1 MFSGRDHFIRASDT
15 FVGNNFR
22 RTWKPEL
29 RSVKQESSYMPQARA
44 LNRAFVRE
52 KSVPAR
58 INRDVTF
65 FPFRSG
71 IKKWKIANSD
81 MPRGVLGASHGPE
94 RWSVTMWLVLRG
106 WFDAPIST

>member
-1 MFSGRDHFIRASDT
+1 M
-15 FVGNNFR
+15 
-22 RTWKPEL
+22 
-29 RSVKQESSYMPQARA
+29 ESSYMPQARA

-52 KSVPAR
+52 NFVPAR
-58 INRDVTF
+58 KTPDVTF

-94 RWSVTMWLVLRG
+94 RWSVTLWLVLRG